1 MFQNL
6 PALFLVFLA
15 GMAVAVQTPINGLLA
30 QTSGNGIFAAA
41 VSFLVGTLALAV
53 ILFSSQGL
61 PSPASLR
68 AVPWWMWTGGLLGAF
83 YVWAAL
89 TNVHKIGALS
99 LVAALIAGQLAAA
112 LVLDAAGAMGLSA
125 NPVTWQRV
133 LAVFLVGAGVLLSRF

>member
-6 PALFLVFLA
+6 PALILVFLA
-15 GMAVAVQTPINGLLA
+15 GMAVAIQTPINGLLA
-30 QTSGNGIFAAA
+30 QTSGNGIFAAT

-53 ILFSSQGL
+53 ILLSSQQL

-89 TNVHKIGALS
+89 SNVHRIGALS
-99 LVAALIAGQLAAA
+99 LVAALIAGQLTAA
-112 LVLDAAGAMGLSA
+112 LILDAAGAIGLSA
-125 NPVTWQRV
+125 SPISWQRIV
-133 LAVFLVGAGVLLSRF
+133 AVFLVAGGVLLSRF